1 PARYTY
7 FRDGSLYLLGA
18 PILSKDDETLADFL
32 DREQIRA
39 DASNPQSPYLPFQ
52 DVGPPLK
59 EGKLDVDLIRQ
70 NGILVPDNMYLVL
83 GDNHAMSADSRDFGF
98 VPQENLRGAPDFIFW
113 PPGSRWGFPNQPP
126 YPFFNG
132 PRIVVWLI
140 AGILI
145 LIGTIYW
152 RRKNVLPLPF
162 PEDNK

>member
-1 PARYTY
+1 YRFSPAIVQLLFNVGIEWDTRFSPQVKNQRLVPARYTY

-52 DVGPPLK
+52 DLGPPLK

-83 GDNHAMSADSRDFGF
+83 GDNHA
-98 VPQENLRGAPDFIFW
+98 
-113 PPGSRWGFPNQPP
+113 
-126 YPFFNG
+126 
-132 PRIVVWLI
+132 
-140 AGILI
+140 
-145 LIGTIYW
+145 
-152 RRKNVLPLPF
+152 
-162 PEDNK
+162 